1 MVRSLALCPDDT
13 KQDSVVNSI
22 IPGRNP
28 LSPSHP
34 VLSVL
39 HPQGFRKRFASA
51 AARRSFGGAS
61 PPTKVFS
68 FATSS
73 RCSHTRLSQK
83 HGCTKSSDGPISCA
97 VPQRY
102 EARLGGEQYNTGEK
116 PTVMLY
122 TYLLHESPCR
132 DTRQKQNKKQFS
144 VCVCV
149 CFLPIHYGR
158 QVRWAYQPGSH
169 RRKVTQDVSS
179 TFLLRSACL
188 NFSREKD
195 SALSFLRRP

>member
-22 IPGRNP
+22 IPRRNP

-39 HPQGFRKRFASA
+39 HPQGCRKRFGSA

-122 TYLLHESPCR
+122 TYLHESPCR

-149 CFLPIHYGR
+149 FS
-158 QVRWAYQPGSH
+158 SH
-169 RRKVTQDVSS
+169 SLWMSSSLGVPAGVTQEEGH
-179 TFLLRSACL
+179 TGFFIHLPSAVCV
-188 NFSREKD
+188 
-195 SALSFLRRP
+195 P